1 MDKQKFVVS
10 VGAGKNQLPL
20 IKRLV
25 ERGYNVISFDKN
37 INAPGKHLSYIFNNI
52 STWDYN
58 NSVQWI
64 DSLKLNVEGVLCF
77 SYGKALVTQQKII
90 EHFNLNCKL
99 NKNVVDIMEDKKL
112 QREILKSLNL
122 SKLKEYYN
130 YKDFVENQPIE
141 YIVIK
146 DRLGFSSNNVYL
158 LNVKR
163 CKNKIIELMSN
174 RNYIIQ

>member
-52 STWDYN
+52 STCDYN

-90 EHFNLNCKL
+90 EHFNQ
-99 NKNVVDIMEDKKL
+99 I
-112 QREILKSLNL
+112 
-122 SKLKEYYN
+122 
-130 YKDFVENQPIE
+130 
-141 YIVIK
+141 
-146 DRLGFSSNNVYL
+146 
-158 LNVKR
+158 
-163 CKNKIIELMSN
+163 
-174 RNYIIQ
+174 